1 MPGVNISGTFKK
13 DSRPDNGLEAIAEDL
28 INNELQR
35 HVVVGVV
42 ELHMVKKAPGEEPIP
57 TVRFVA
63 IEPLEGDASDQGRQ
77 MLNQARNAR
86 GRAVVPDGLFDM
98 PTDDDTPPA
107 AAAADQPQLP
117 LDSDDQA
124 DDDNGPSSERV
135 RDEWLD
141 KDA

>member
-13 DSRPDNGLEAIAEDL
+13 DSRPDNGLESIAEDL
-28 INNELQR
+28 IHNELRR

-63 IEPLEGDASDQGRQ
+63 IEPLEGDAADQGRQ
-77 MLNQARNAR
+77 MLNQARGGR
-86 GRAVVPDGLFDM
+86 GRAVVPEGLFDM
-98 PTDDDTPPA
+98 ASALEDAPVA
-107 AAAADQPQLP
+107 AAAGDELQQLP
-117 LDSDDQA
+117 LGDQA
-124 DDDNGPSSERV
+124 DDEDGPSSDRV
-135 RDEWLD
+135 HDEWLV

>member
-13 DSRPDNGLEAIAEDL
+13 DSRPDNGLESIAPDL
-28 INNELQR
+28 IHNELRR

-63 IEPLEGDASDQGRQ
+63 IEPLEGDAADQGRQ

-86 GRAVVPDGLFDM
+86 GRAVVPEGLFDM
-98 PTDDDTPPA
+98 PSDDDEPTPA
-107 AAAADQPQLP
+107 AGNDQPQLP
-117 LDSDDQA
+117 VDDQA
-124 DDDNGPSSERV
+124 DDDGPNSDRV
-135 RDEWLD
+135 HDEWLD